1 MTHGPTLPDAPLT
14 LLDDPA
20 RRALVRLW
28 PAFLSP
34 DEADALARDLAD
46 APFEAERPV
55 IFGRAV
61 LVRRRSCAFGDPG
74 ARYRYSGLL
83 REAAPWP
90 AAIVPLLARLEATVG
105 ARFTFALANLYVDGD
120 AALGWHADDEHDLAA
135 DQPIASISLGAT
147 RDFQMRPR
155 GGRTA
160 LTVPLTHG
168 SLLTMERETQRSYQ
182 HQVPRRARVAAP
194 RINLTFR
201 VMREAAAVRAP
212 AR

>member
-1 MTHGPTLPDAPLT
+1 MPDAPLT

-34 DEADALARDLAD
+34 AEADELARDLAD

-55 IFGRAV
+55 IFGRATT
-61 LVRRRSCAFGDPG
+61 VRRQSCAFGDPG

-90 AAIVPLLARLEATVG
+90 AALLTVLARLEATVG
-105 ARFTFALANLYVDGD
+105 VRFTFALVNLYVDGA
-120 AALGWHADDEHDLAA
+120 AALGWHADDEPDLAA
-135 DQPIASISLGAT
+135 DQPIASLSLGAT

-155 GGRTA
+155 GGRTT
-160 LTVPLTHG
+160 LTVPLAHG

-201 VMREAAAVRAP
+201 VMREARGLS
-212 AR
+212 ARR